1 MSGYCVISLEDY
13 AKPVHEE
20 KIEKVINEM
29 ADHGWSLYQISID
42 GGRESGFYVLGLPF
56 FEQLGLDE

>member
-1 MSGYCVISLEDY
+1 MSEYCVIGSEEY

-29 ADHGWSLYQISID
+29 ADRSWSLYQISID
-42 GGRESGFYVLGLPF
+42 GGRESGFYVLALPGF
-56 FEQLGLDE
+56 